1 MQALL
6 FNLII
11 PLAVRFGVAKL
22 VDLLVAKAPSLKGA
36 VNDEQKK
43 VIEQAV
49 REGIEKFRAAT
60 ERTEKKD
67 AVRETKQKV
76 RAACIGVGC
85 PTDLKGE

>member
-22 VDLLVAKAPSLKGA
+22 VDLLVAKVPSLKGG
-36 VNDEQKK
+36 VSDEQKK
-43 VIEQAV
+43 VIEMAV

-60 ERTEKKD
+60 EKAEKKEV
-67 AVRETKQKV
+67 VREVKKQV
-76 RAACIGVGC
+76 RAACYGVGC
-85 PTDLKGE
+85 APDLK